1 MRVNLSAVCAGTC
14 AVALLL
20 GLAGCSISSN
30 KNNGNDNVK
39 IATPFGGL
47 HVQSNQTTASDVG
60 LPVYPGATVFKDKD
74 NDSANVQMNFGNFHL
89 KVLAAS
95 YQSADSADKIF
106 AFYRTALAQYG
117 EVLECKDDHPVGQ
130 PAVAS
135 SGLTCS
141 DNDHGKHGAVVQ
153 MNGLNHDGR
162 QLRAGSPHSFRLVEV
177 DNNGGTNKIEL
188 VYLELP
194 RGGEKDSGTN

>member
-1 MRVNLSAVCAGTC
+1 MRMKLLCA
-14 AVALLL
+14 AAAMLA
-20 GLAGCSISSN
+20 LAGCSISSN
-30 KNNGNDNVK
+30 KNNGGDNVR

-47 HVQSNQTTASDVG
+47 HVQSNSTTATDIG
-60 LPVYPGATVFKDKD
+60 LPVYPGATPFKEKD
-74 NDSANVQMNFGNFHL
+74 DDSADVSMNFGGFHL

-95 YQSADSADKIF
+95 YQSSDTADKIF
-106 AFYRTALAQYG
+106 AFYRPELAKYG
-117 EVLECKDDHPVGQ
+117 DVLECQDDHPVGQ

-141 DNDHGKHGAVVQ
+141 DDQHGAGHHGANVQ
-153 MNGLNHDGR
+153 LNGMNHNGH

-177 DNNGGTNKIEL
+177 ENQGGSNKIGL

-194 RGGEKDSGTN
+194 RTGKDSDTN